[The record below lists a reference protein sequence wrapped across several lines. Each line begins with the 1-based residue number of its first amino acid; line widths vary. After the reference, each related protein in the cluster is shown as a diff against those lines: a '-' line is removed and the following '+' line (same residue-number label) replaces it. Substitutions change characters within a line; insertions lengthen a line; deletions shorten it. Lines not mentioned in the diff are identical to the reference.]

1 MDALDKNIINFLNNS
16 PTSYHAVA
24 SMSSMLKDAGFIEL
38 KENQTWD
45 LVNNGSYYIIKN
57 NASLIAFKYRAN
69 FSAFRMVGA
78 HTDSPCLKIK
88 PQPEMREYKYL
99 QLQTE
104 VYGSPLLNTW
114 FDRDLSVA
122 GVVYY
127 QDNKG
132 KLYNQLIN
140 FKNPIAII
148 PSLAIHLDR
157 NANSNRT
164 INPQLHVNP
173 ILATCLDKKLTN
185 ASIIGILHDYLIQN
199 KINNCKQVLD
209 YDLSFYDTNGAKTI
223 GLHNEFISSARL
235 DNLLSCFL
243 GMQSL
248 INSNKNDTQISLL
261 VCNDHEEVGSQSY
274 TGALGCFLSSTLKR
288 ICKTQEKLSTSMDNS
303 MLISADNAHGIH
315 PNYPDK
321 HDKNHAPILNNGVV
335 IKYNCNQSYATN
347 AYTAAI
353 FKNICND
360 INVNYQTFCSNNT
373 IRCGS
378 TIGPLTSSLVGVKAL
393 DIGIPTFAMH
403 SIRELAGMAD
413 CESMLQI
420 LKKFFDSY

>member
-24 SMSSMLKDAGFIEL
+24 SMSSILIDAGFTEL
-38 KENQTWD
+38 KENETWN
-45 LVNNGSYYIIKN
+45 LVNNCSYYVVKN
-57 NASLIAFKYRAN
+57 NASLIAFKYKAD
-69 FSAFRMVGA
+69 FSAFKMVGA

-88 PQPEMREYKYL
+88 PQPEMHEYKYF

-114 FDRDLSVA
+114 FDRDLSIA
-122 GVVYY
+122 GMVYY
-127 QDNKG
+127 KDNKG

-140 FKNPIAII
+140 FKQPIAVI

-164 INPQLHVNP
+164 INPQSQVNP
-173 ILATCLDKKLTN
+173 ILATCIDKKLTN
-185 ASIIGILHDYLIQN
+185 ASIVDVLQDYLTNN
-199 KINNCKQVLD
+199 KINNCKQILD
-209 YDLSFYDTNGAKTI
+209 FDLSFYDTNEAKTI
-223 GLHNEFISSARL
+223 GLHKEFISSARL

-248 INSNKNDTQISLL
+248 INSNNNDTHIPLL

-288 ICKTQEKLSTSMDNS
+288 ICKTQEKLSTAMDDS

-347 AYTAAI
+347 AHTAAI

-403 SIRELAGMAD
+403 SIRELAGIVD
-413 CESMLQI
+413 CKSMLQI
-420 LKKFFDSY
+420 LKKFFDS